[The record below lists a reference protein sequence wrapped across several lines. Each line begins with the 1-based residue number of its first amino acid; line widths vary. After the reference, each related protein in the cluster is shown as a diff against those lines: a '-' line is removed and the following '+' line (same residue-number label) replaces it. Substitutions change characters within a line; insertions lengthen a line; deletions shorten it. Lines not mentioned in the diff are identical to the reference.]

1 MAFLGI
7 TIGHIKLGLKELNHY
22 LHGINHKIGIIN
34 ALLQIVY
41 RFNKGLTS
49 HIRHI
54 FFKPGFN
61 LQSVEIMESYCNIP
75 YYLVFLSMSLKKQK
89 IVNKV
94 AEIKHLKK

>member
-61 LQSVEIMESYCNIP
+61 LQSVEIMESYC
-75 YYLVFLSMSLKKQK
+75 LLSSFFIHVIKKQK